1 MTPTRPTAIP
11 WVVAMLVVLAPGAAR
26 AQSGAAVGPGLRA
39 WRPVVSLA
47 GTWLG
52 AQALGR
58 VDATTRRASIGAT
71 TPALFALFSTDSTL
85 GGAAGGEVA
94 ITVPVTRHWA
104 VSVRGATARPTLTTA
119 ITADAEGAPNVEVTE
134 QVADYTVD
142 VAVLYQLPRVGGR
155 RARPYLTV
163 GGGYLRQLHED
174 NTLVETGRTWHGG
187 AGLRWWLRG
196 GDRSARP
203 VGLTGELRWVWRTD
217 GITFADGA
225 RTAPAAVVAVFM
237 GF

>member
-1 MTPTRPTAIP
+1 MTAMGPTAITCM
-11 WVVAMLVVLAPGAAR
+11 VAVLVALAPGGAH
-26 AQSGAAVGPGLRA
+26 AQGSAPADPALRA

-58 VDATTRRASIGAT
+58 VDATTRRATVGAT
-71 TPALFALFSTDSTL
+71 TPAPFGLFSTDSTL

-104 VSVRGATARPTLTTA
+104 VSVRGATARPTLSTA
-119 ITADAEGAPNVEVTE
+119 ISADAEGAPNVAATE
-134 QVADYTVD
+134 QVADYAVD

-155 RARPYLTV
+155 RARPYLAV

-196 GDRSARP
+196 GDRGARP
-203 VGLTGELRWVWRTD
+203 IGLTGELRWVWRTD
-217 GITFADGA
+217 GIAFSDGA
-225 RTAPAAVVAVFM
+225 RTAPAAAVAVFV

>member
-1 MTPTRPTAIP
+1 MTTTSPPTLP
-11 WVVAMLVVLAPGAAR
+11 WVVAALLVLAPGAAH
-26 AQSGAAVGPGLRA
+26 AQGSATVDPVLRPG
-39 WRPVVSLA
+39 RPVVSVA
-47 GTWLG
+47 GTWMG

-71 TPALFALFSTDSTL
+71 TPSPFALFSTDSTL

-94 ITVPVTRHWA
+94 ITVPVTRYWA

-119 ITADAEGAPNVEVTE
+119 ISADSEGAPNVEASE
-134 QVADYTVD
+134 QVADYAVD

-163 GGGYLRQLHED
+163 GGGYLRQLHEG

-196 GDRSARP
+196 AHRGRWP
-203 VGLTGELRWVWRTD
+203 VGLSGEVRWVRRTG
-217 GITFADGA
+217 GITFSDGA
-225 RTAPAAVVAVFM
+225 GSAPAAAVGIFV